1 MKGNKST
8 RLIYHF
14 NLLTMVFISANFAMY
29 YGPRSINEREILRL
43 IRSHHALPK
52 SKLSHLTG
60 LSAQSATVIM
70 NKLEADNLVIRLPA
84 VKGGVGQPKV
94 PFSLNPEGAFGVGLT
109 IGRRSF
115 DMTLIDLTGKVRNKV
130 EEVIPYPTPESL
142 MAFVRRAYA
151 TLVMPLSESLQAKI
165 CGLGV
170 AMPFEMWQWADEIGA
185 PVDALKQW
193 EQFDIKESLGALL
206 SLDVFVRNDAAAAC
220 NSEMSLG
227 NCHQWRD
234 FLYLYVGTFIGGGL
248 VVDNRLMTGKTGKAG
263 AVGTLPF
270 NTTDP
275 RQQLINQ
282 SSLYLLERQLI
293 AAGEKGE
300 QLYVNSSRW
309 VFNDRLQHAWLE
321 NTAQGLAFAI
331 QCAMSLLDLQGIYID
346 GAIPLDVKQKL
357 VRQTQYVLNKQG
369 LRGLSHVQ
377 LDAGSMGSNAPSI
390 GSANVPLVANFF

>member
-1 MKGNKST
+1 MQSNKST
-8 RLIYHF
+8 GLIYCF
-14 NLLTMVFISANFAMY
+14 NLHIMVFISANFAMY

-43 IRSHHALPK
+43 IRTHHALPK

-109 IGRRSF
+109 IGRRSY
-115 DMTLIDLTGKVRNKV
+115 DMTLLDLTGKVRNKV

-165 CGLGV
+165 SGLGV
-170 AMPFEMWQWADEIGA
+170 AMPFDMWQWADEIGA

-193 EQFDIKESLGALL
+193 EQFDIKESVSTLL

-220 NSEMSLG
+220 NGELSLG
-227 NCHQWRD
+227 NCHQWSD

-248 VVDNRLMTGKTGKAG
+248 VLDNRLFSGKTGKAG

-270 NTTDP
+270 NTTDTTH
-275 RQQLINQ
+275 QLINQ
-282 SSLYLLERQLI
+282 SSLCLLERQLL
-293 AAGEKGE
+293 ASGEKGE
-300 QLYVNSSRW
+300 QLYGNTSRW
-309 VFNDRLQHAWLE
+309 AFDDGLQQEWLE
-321 NTAQGLAFAI
+321 NTAQGLTFAI

-346 GAIPLDVKQKL
+346 GAIPLDIKQKL
-357 VRQTQYVLNKQG
+357 VKQTQYALGRQD
-369 LRGLSHVQ
+369 LRGLSQVQ
-377 LDAGSMGSNAPSI
+377 VDAGSIGSNAPSI